1 MIVQKPTFVAARR
14 TRAFGCPP
22 ATMPPLLMFPQK
34 PLDVSRRGKAT
45 PLTAELWLATTFT
58 TCLESDLRTAQ
69 SRHYADLQQR
79 NSGAITCK
87 TDRMQAVAVHWFRRA
102 SSSCSEPSGGI
113 WRICS
118 RSPHACRIAF
128 CLAEGTACPSR
139 RRARGSFSLLA
150 CALSPEFA
158 ARNQPL
164 TPHMGGAAEW
174 NITARKVSTAKPPPQ

>member
-1 MIVQKPTFVAARR
+1 MHNGPNA
-14 TRAFGCPP
+14 
-22 ATMPPLLMFPQK
+22 
-34 PLDVSRRGKAT
+34 SRRRALVSAGIIVV
-45 PLTAELWLATTFT
+45 L
-58 TCLESDLRTAQ
+58 
-69 SRHYADLQQR
+69 
-79 NSGAITCK
+79 GALG
-87 TDRMQAVAVHWFRRA
+87 WY
-102 SSSCSEPSGGI
+102 

-164 TPHMGGAAEW
+164 TPHMGGAAER